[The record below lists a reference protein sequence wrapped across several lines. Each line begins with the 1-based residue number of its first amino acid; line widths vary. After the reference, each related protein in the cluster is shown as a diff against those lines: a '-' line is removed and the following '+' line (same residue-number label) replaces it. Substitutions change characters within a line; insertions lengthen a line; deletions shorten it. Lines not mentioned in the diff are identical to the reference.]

1 MSIQRVIINQVLRF
15 QVKRRFRKK
24 PDVFELRALMDEMT
38 PLLPAPP
45 KDIAIEQ
52 LTLGGIPVE
61 KLSTPGTNNGA
72 AFFYIHGGGWVA
84 GSPVSHR
91 PLTWR
96 LAKKLGIPVYAVDY
110 RLAPEHFFPAG
121 LDDCIAAYR
130 GLLAQGVP
138 ASSIVV
144 GGDSAGGN
152 LTLALALR
160 LKAEGVALPTAL
172 VCLSPATDLTFGG
185 KSVHA
190 NAKADSLFVPEMMH
204 TVEARYCPGADRTN
218 PFISPLFGDVAG
230 LPPTLFQVGNTEVL
244 LDDSTRMAEK
254 MKAAGVAVTL
264 DVWPKVWHVWQVMAD
279 RLPEGEQA
287 IDKIVAF
294 AKTNLKTA
302 GSRAETS
309 LTNESKPMI
318 KVHHLNNSR
327 SQRILWLLEELGL
340 PYEIVKYQR
349 DAVTNLAPPEL
360 KNIHPLGK
368 SPVVTDGNQ
377 VIAESG
383 AIIELLVKK
392 YGKGKLAPAEG
403 TPAYDKYIEWLHFA
417 EGSAMLPL
425 MLALYTSRLGDAAAP
440 LGPRITSEIANH
452 LSYMNNSIEKGGYL
466 LGKEFS
472 AADIQNSFTLEAAKV
487 RGFLKDY
494 PNLLDLVDRL
504 QARPAYKRALEKGG
518 PYAFA

>member
-1 MSIQRVIINQVLRF
+1 MSIQRVIFNQVLRF

-24 PDVFELRALMDEMT
+24 PDVFELRAVMDEMT
-38 PLLPAPP
+38 PLQPAPP
-45 KDIAIEQ
+45 KDIAIETV
-52 LTLGGIPVE
+52 TLGGVATE
-61 KLSTPGTNNGA
+61 RLSAPGANGNA

-84 GSPVSHR
+84 GSPTSHR

-96 LAKKLGIPVYAVDY
+96 LAKKMGIPVYAPDY
-110 RLAPEHFFPAG
+110 RLAPEHFYPAG
-121 LDDCIAAYR
+121 LDDCVAAYQ
-130 GLLAQGVP
+130 GLLATGVP

-152 LTLALALR
+152 LALALALR
-160 LKAEGVALPTAL
+160 LKAEGLPLPAAL

-185 KSVHA
+185 NSVHT
-190 NAKADSLFVPEMMH
+190 NAEADALFVPEMMN
-204 TVEARYCPGADRTN
+204 TVEQRYCPGANRKA
-218 PFISPLFGDVAG
+218 PFISPLYGDVAG
-230 LPPTLFQVGNTEVL
+230 LPPTLFHVGNTEVL
-244 LDDSTRMAEK
+244 LDDSVRMAEK
-254 MKAAGVAVTL
+254 MKAAGVPVTL
-264 DVWPKVWHVWQVMAD
+264 DVWPKVWHVWHLMAD
-279 RLPEGEQA
+279 RLPEGEKA
-287 IDKIVAF
+287 IDQIVAF
-294 AKTNLKTA
+294 AKAQLKS
-302 GSRAETS
+302 GTS
-309 LTNESKPMI
+309 STKENKPMI

-349 DAVTNLAPPEL
+349 DATTNLAPPEL

-368 SPVVTDGNQ
+368 SPVITDGNQ

-383 AIIELLVKK
+383 AIIELLTKK

-403 TPAYDKYIEWLHFA
+403 TPAYDRYIEWLHFA

-425 MLALYTSRLGDAAAP
+425 MLALYTGRLGEAAAP
-440 LGPRITSEIANH
+440 LAPRINSEIANH
-452 LSYMNNSIEKGGYL
+452 FAYMNGLVEKGGYL